1 MVRGISASQVKPGR
15 QPAPRF
21 MASLALLMPGRYQPA
36 PARRVSCR
44 PITGSE
50 KSDVSQALKG
60 QRILLCVGGGIAA
73 YKSLELVRRLRDAG
87 AQVQVAM
94 TAGAQQFV
102 TALSFQALSG
112 QPTRT
117 SLWDSAAEAAMGHI
131 ELARWASRV
140 LIAPATADLLAH
152 LAHGLADDLV
162 TTLALATTAPISV
175 CPAMN
180 HIMWKHPATQANL
193 ATLRARGVQV
203 IGPEDGP
210 LAEGESGPGRLSQ
223 PDAIVAALAGA
234 VPADA
239 PVQGPLAGLHVVVS
253 AGPTY
258 EDLDPVRYLGNRS
271 SGKMGFAVA
280 QAAARRGA
288 AVTLVAGPVT
298 LETPP
303 GVTRVDVRS
312 AAQMRAAVFGAFPA
326 DIYIGA
332 AAVADYTPRMPAP
345 NKIKKS
351 SESLALD
358 LVRTPDILA
367 EVAASEQPLK
377 LVVGFA
383 AETENV
389 AEYARGKLIAKRLD
403 LIVANRVGIPDG
415 GFESD
420 RNAMTAFWKEG
431 QREFPCAPKTEL
443 AEALVE
449 LIGERLRA

>member
-1 MVRGISASQVKPGR
+1 MPTLRERHARPLSGDPG
-15 QPAPRF
+15 PSGKLSPCF
-21 MASLALLMPGRYQPA
+21 
-36 PARRVSCR
+36 
-44 PITGSE
+44 GSE
-50 KSDVSQALKG
+50 MSDVAQALEG

-102 TALSFQALSG
+102 TPLSFQALSG

-117 SLWDSAAEAAMGHI
+117 TLWDSAAEASMGHI
-131 ELARWASRV
+131 ELARWADRV
-140 LIAPATADLLAH
+140 VIAPATADLLAH

-162 TTLALATTAPISV
+162 TTLALATTAPITV

-180 HIMWKHPATQANL
+180 HIMWKHAATQANL

-210 LAEGESGPGRLSQ
+210 LAEGESGPGRLSE
-223 PDAIVAALAGA
+223 PDAIVAALAA
-234 VPADA
+234 EAQAAIPLD
-239 PVQGPLAGLHVVVS
+239 GPLAGLHVVVS

-288 AVTLVAGPVT
+288 TVTLVAGPVN
-298 LETPP
+298 LKTPP

-332 AAVADYTPRMPAP
+332 AAVADYTPRVPAP

-367 EVAASEQPLK
+367 EVAVSEQPLK

-403 LIVANRVGIPDG
+403 MIIANRVGIPGG

-420 RNAMTAFWKEG
+420 SNAMTAFWKDG
-431 QREFPCAPKTEL
+431 QREFPSAPKTEL
-443 AEALVE
+443 ADALVQ
-449 LIGERLRA
+449 LIGERLSA